1 MTGYMGRW
9 GIAALVLVAAATEVQ
24 AQNWADQL
32 VDKKKL
38 EFGVIAR
45 NSETTNIITIT
56 NTTQSTVHISHL
68 TTACRC
74 AEAGYYQDSRS
85 FVQGAPA
92 KSLLQP
98 GEKTTVTVRMNTN
111 SFTGARDTALT
122 VYFDAPQYAEVR
134 IPITAYIRTD
144 VVFDPGK
151 VDFGNVE
158 FLAGSSK
165 TVRITYAG
173 RPDWQIRD
181 LKVDNPQ
188 LKAEFKEVSRSQFA
202 QNGINVE
209 YQLTVQLSETAK
221 VGRVRDYITLVT
233 DDAANPYVPLLVEGT
248 VIPDIA
254 ITSPNVAIRSLK
266 PGQTTTVKVVI
277 KGNKPFLVED
287 VNCENMSDC
296 FKVKKS
302 EETDKLQVVHVVEME
317 FTAPEKPGKFSEK
330 MIVKVKDRE
339 EPLNFVISGSI
350 L

>member
-9 GIAALVLVAAATEVQ
+9 GIAALVLVTAAAEVQ

-302 EETDKLQVVHVVEME
+302 EEPNKLQVVEME
-317 FTAPEKPGKFSEK
+317 FTAPDKPGKFSEK

-339 EPLNFVISGSI
+339 EPLNFVVSGSI